1 MTKSIKILYEDW
13 SLSAGSV
20 FATGNIFASKIKEAI
35 VNFDGNNTP
44 YVDSMSYSD
53 NFDCFVHDAFSSG
66 FVYINDRKAI
76 SILQIKCFEFNDVVE
91 VINVECAKETTS
103 KNVIPQPASSN
114 NLNRKSNKRKIRKQ
128 RKPIEK
134 KNIVNDGDKN
144 EG

>member
-1 MTKSIKILYEDW
+1 MTKSIKIVYEDW

-20 FATGNIFASKIKEAI
+20 FATGNIFENKIKEAI
-35 VNFDGNNTP
+35 VGFDGNNTP

-66 FVYINDRKAI
+66 FVYINNRKAV

-91 VINVECAKETTS
+91 SVKDATSANVTPRPVSPNT
-103 KNVIPQPASSN
+103 
-114 NLNRKSNKRKIRKQ
+114 LNRKSNKRKIRKQ

-134 KNIVNDGDKN
+134 KNAVNDGVKN
-144 EG
+144 E